1 MKMSGHVSITIIHPW
16 FDGLIF
22 LKENM
27 DAVDLENSVSTL
39 SQYESKPF

>member
-1 MKMSGHVSITIIHPW
+1 MYPSPSLTH
-16 FDGLIF
+16 GLTKIF